1 MTVRSDDP
9 TESQSLPNRIR
20 TWGPAVSWAFVIFV
34 LSALPNLRGAPSF
47 PFSDKIAHVILYAG
61 LGAALAWG
69 WARSPQTVSHVALL
83 IAGALY
89 GITDEWHQMYV
100 PGRTPDLADWIAD
113 VVGVLLGYGV
123 TLNRVERVNG
133 TSKPRKRRDV

>member
-1 MTVRSDDP
+1 
-9 TESQSLPNRIR
+9 
-20 TWGPAVSWAFVIFV
+20 
-34 LSALPNLRGAPSF
+34 
-47 PFSDKIAHVILYAG
+47 
-61 LGAALAWG
+61 
-69 WARSPQTVSHVALL
+69 VALL

>member
-1 MTVRSDDP
+1 M
-9 TESQSLPNRIR
+9 PNRIR
-20 TWGPAVSWAFVIFV
+20 TWGPAIGWAFVLFA

-47 PFSDKIAHVILYAG
+47 PFSDKIAHVILYAV

-69 WARSPQTVSHVALL
+69 WARSPRTVPHVALL

-100 PGRTPDLADWIAD
+100 PGRMPDLADWIAD
-113 VVGVLLGYGV
+113 VVGVLVGYGV
-123 TLNRVERVNG
+123 TLHWVERMNG
-133 TSKPRKRRDV
+133 TSKPRKRHDV

>member
-1 MTVRSDDP
+1 M
-9 TESQSLPNRIR
+9 NRMR
-20 TWGPAVSWAFVIFV
+20 AWAPAAGWAFVLFM

-47 PFSDKIAHVILYAG
+47 PFSDKIAHVILYAV

-69 WARSPQTVSHVALL
+69 WARSPRSVPHAVLL

-89 GITDEWHQMYV
+89 GMTDEWHQMYV
-100 PGRTPDLADWIAD
+100 PGRMPDLADWIAD
-113 VVGVLLGYGV
+113 VIGVVVGYGG
-123 TLNRVERVNG
+123 TLQRVKRVNG